1 MFLKRKALFLKARAQ
16 TPWEE
21 EAAEKGGGAAAAD
34 GEDEE

>member
-1 MFLKRKALFLKARAQ
+1 LSLKRKTLSLKARAQ

-21 EAAEKGGGAAAAD
+21 AAEDGRGAAAAD